1 MQTGMIRML
10 FSELISFCDYQLPI
24 SVRSITIV
32 MCNYAECASYAVD
45 VWQGTGPLEL
55 LNRASNLPRFV
66 TVAHVRCF
74 VTTLQWFDPLSSDPN
89 GVLL

>member
-1 MQTGMIRML
+1 MMQTGMIRIL
-10 FSELISFCDYQLPI
+10 FSERISFCGYQLPS
-24 SVRSITIV
+24 SVRSIAIV

-55 LNRASNLPRFV
+55 LNRTTNLPRFL

-74 VTTLQWFDPLSSDPN
+74 VTTLR
-89 GVLL
+89 